1 MPSRDLDQLE
11 RDGLCLGSGM
21 RPRAFDLS
29 SNEGMCPH
37 CGEYVALADLGN
49 YATISTHV
57 DSRRNP

>member
-1 MPSRDLDQLE
+1 
-11 RDGLCLGSGM
+11 
-21 RPRAFDLS
+21 
-29 SNEGMCPH
+29 MCPH